1 MHYKKNDLKFQIPYY
16 LLSVRNKKLLWMYR
30 SNSPHTEQSEQ
41 RLLAQNDSKMK
52 KYGHKLPEYQKYTII
67 FHNLLITYDTRLAWP
82 FTIYS
87 LYYCTIWGTFIQ
99 TLSNHFHPSKT
110 QKNKVFNNHPNDAS
124 LMLCESHVKM
134 VLWYEKTYRL
144 FNPIKVWF
152 ATWEDF
158 LLSPF

>member
-67 FHNLLITYDTRLAWP
+67 FHNLLITYYTRLAWP
-82 FTIYS
+82 FTIVYITALFEEP
-87 LYYCTIWGTFIQ
+87 LYKPYLIIFIHQRLKRTRFLITIRMMHHWCCV
-99 TLSNHFHPSKT
+99 NRMSKWFYDM
-110 QKNKVFNNHPNDAS
+110 KKHIDY
-124 LMLCESHVKM
+124 LILLRYDLLH
-134 VLWYEKTYRL
+134 EKT
-144 FNPIKVWF
+144 FC
-152 ATWEDF
+152 
-158 LLSPF
+158 